1 MKGSIKGRDSPP
13 DSGSETHDERSK
25 TMTNED
31 VIINLSKQLRAV
43 ADRIA
48 EIASGMTQ
56 MRGARPAVCENYEG
70 FLLDEVAHVQIL
82 ALGLTQVVT
91 EGEAGNGDDAFCEG
105 ELVDEVGKEKGDEEA
120 SE

>member
-1 MKGSIKGRDSPP
+1 
-13 DSGSETHDERSK
+13 
-25 TMTNED
+25 MTNED
-31 VIINLSKQLRAV
+31 VIINLSKQLQAV
-43 ADRIA
+43 ANRIA

-82 ALGLTQVVT
+82 ALDLTQVVT

-105 ELVDEVGKEKGDEEA
+105 ELVDEVGKEESDEEA